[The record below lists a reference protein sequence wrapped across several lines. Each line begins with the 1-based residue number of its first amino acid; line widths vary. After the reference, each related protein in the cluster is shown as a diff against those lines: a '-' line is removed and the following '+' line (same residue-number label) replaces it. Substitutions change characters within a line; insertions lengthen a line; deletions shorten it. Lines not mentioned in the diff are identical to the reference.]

1 MARRDTRDEMR
12 RRAGGLDAALP
23 YLLLAVLVPP
33 ALLWGAGWIVAKLT
47 GRAYSAGPGELWA
60 AITGPGQAGA
70 ALGAGSTVAVWAV
83 FGALLA
89 VVGFLAV
96 AMFRTVRGQ
105 REQQR
110 QEIQKEK
117 GLPDKSVVARE
128 YGERSVMTRR
138 KQIRPDFVP
147 ESRRPRATD
156 YAFYDGRCQGVK
168 VYTTFETPTMLLA
181 PSRVGKTQNVI
192 APRLIEAP
200 GAVLSTS
207 TKTELV
213 RLTWE
218 HREKLGGPMLICDP
232 EGVGAEAGLPGTV
245 RWCLWSGCEEVTEA
259 LSRAKVLAAGGSTGV
274 QNGDFWENVTKR
286 VFTPLLHAAAL
297 SSETTMA
304 DFQKWCFDPKFAEDA
319 LTILQEHPGAAD
331 MAAMLESVVKMD
343 DLETRANM
351 WAPAAN
357 VGTALVDPRIRD
369 TFGPEGEQ
377 LNVDDFLRR
386 SGTIYLIAQE
396 NGNAS
401 SLALTLVDAVWRRA
415 VVQANS
421 ARGGR
426 IEPPM
431 HLSLDEIGNIGTLPV
446 LPRMMSEG
454 GGLGIQTTAGFQSLA
469 QAELRYGAAGA
480 RALWE
485 ASTQRF
491 VLGGVVDDSV
501 LSALSRIAGTRTIV
515 QESVSTNRRGDQPG
529 RSYSEREE
537 NVLEKSQIETMRR
550 GLACVVEATKH
561 LVVVELEPAFRRY
574 PTTKK
579 DREQGD
585 SRPVAAGAVPG
596 STETNT
602 ETPKGEQ

>member
-1 MARRDTRDEMR
+1 MARRDTREEMR
-12 RRAGGLDAALP
+12 RRAGGLDGALP
-23 YLLLAVLVPP
+23 YLLLAVILPP
-33 ALLWGAGWIVAKLT
+33 ALLWAAGWIIAQFS
-47 GRAYSAGPGELWA
+47 GRTYSAGPGELWA
-60 AITGPGQAGA
+60 AVTGPGQAGA
-70 ALGAGSTVAVWAV
+70 ALGVGSTAAVWSMFV
-83 FGALLA
+83 ALLA
-89 VVGFLAV
+89 FVVLLGT
-96 AMFRTVRGQ
+96 AMFRTVRKQ
-105 REQQR
+105 RDAQR
-110 QEIQKEK
+110 AEIQREK
-117 GLPDKSVVARE
+117 GLPNRQVVARE
-128 YGERSVMTRR
+128 YGERSVMARR
-138 KQIRPDFVP
+138 KEIRPDFVP
-147 ESRRPRATD
+147 EGRRARVTD

-192 APRLIEAP
+192 APRVIEAP

-232 EGVGAEAGLPGTV
+232 EGVGAEAGLPGSV
-245 RWCLWSGCEEVTEA
+245 RWCLWSGCEDVTEA
-259 LSRAKVLAAGGSTGV
+259 LSRAKVMAAGGASGV

-286 VFTPLLHAAAL
+286 VFTPLLHAAAVGDDV
-297 SSETTMA
+297 SMV
-304 DFQKWCFDPKFAEDA
+304 DFQRWCFDPKFAEDA
-319 LTILQEHPGAAD
+319 LTILQEQPGAED
-331 MAAMLESVVKMD
+331 LAAMLESVVKMD

-357 VGTALVDPRIRD
+357 VGTALVDPRVRE
-369 TFGPEGEQ
+369 TFGPDGEQ
-377 LNVDDFLRR
+377 LDVNDFLRR

-401 SLALTLVDAVWRRA
+401 AMVLTLVDAVWRRA
-415 VVQANS
+415 VVLANS
-421 ARGGR
+421 APGGR

-431 HLSLDEIGNIGTLPV
+431 HFSLDEIGNIGTLPA
-446 LPRMMSEG
+446 LPRIMSEG
-454 GGLGIQTTAGFQSLA
+454 GGLGVQTTSGFQSLA

-485 ASTQRF
+485 AATQRF

-501 LSALSRIAGTRTIV
+501 LSALSRIAGTRTVV
-515 QESVSTNRRGDQPG
+515 QESMSTNRRGEQPG

-561 LVVVELEPAFRRY
+561 LIVVELEPAFRRY
-574 PTTKK
+574 AKK
-579 DREQGD
+579 GRAKE
-585 SRPVAAGAVPG
+585 AAPAAPAERAEVVPEPAQT
-596 STETNT
+596 SDA
-602 ETPKGEQ
+602 KGER

>member
-12 RRAGGLDAALP
+12 RRVGGLDAALP
-23 YLLLAVLVPP
+23 YLVLAVLVPP

-60 AITGPGQAGA
+60 AITGPGQAEA
-70 ALGAGSTVAVWAV
+70 ALGAGSPVAVWAV
-83 FGALLA
+83 FAALLA

-147 ESRRPRATD
+147 ESRRPRVTD

-218 HREKLGGPMLICDP
+218 HREKLDGPMLICDP

-245 RWCLWSGCEEVTEA
+245 RWCLWSGCEDVTEA

-274 QNGDFWENVTKR
+274 QNGEFWENVTKR

-297 SSETTMA
+297 SAETTMA

-319 LTILQEHPGAAD
+319 LTILQEHPGSED
-331 MAAMLESVVKMD
+331 LAAMLESVVKMD

-369 TFGPEGEQ
+369 TFGPAGEQ

-421 ARGGR
+421 APGGR

-501 LSALSRIAGTRTIV
+501 LSALSRITGTRTIV
-515 QESVSTNRRGDQPG
+515 QESVSTNRGGQQPG

-561 LVVVELEPAFRRY
+561 LIVVELEPAFRRY
-574 PTTKK
+574 PKKK
-579 DREQGD
+579 DREAGD

-596 STETNT
+596 LTETKI

>member
-23 YLLLAVLVPP
+23 YLLLVVLVPP
-33 ALLWGAGWIVAKLT
+33 VLLWGAGWIVAKLT

-70 ALGAGSTVAVWAV
+70 ALGAGSTSAVWAV
-83 FGALLA
+83 FAALLA

-128 YGERSVMTRR
+128 YGERSVMARR

-147 ESRRPRATD
+147 EGRRPRVTD

-181 PSRVGKTQNVI
+181 ASRVGKTQNVI

-232 EGVGAEAGLPGTV
+232 EGVGAEAGMPGSV
-245 RWCLWSGCEEVTEA
+245 RWCLWSGCEDVTEA

-319 LTILQEHPGAAD
+319 LTILQEHPGSED
-331 MAAMLESVVKMD
+331 LAAMLESVVKMD

-369 TFGPEGEQ
+369 TFGPQGGQ

-401 SLALTLVDAVWRRA
+401 SLVLTLVDAVWRRA

-421 ARGGR
+421 APGGR

-454 GGLGIQTTAGFQSLA
+454 GGLGIQTTAGFQSLS
-469 QAELRYGAAGA
+469 QAELRYAAAGA
-480 RALWE
+480 RALWQ

-491 VLGGVVDDSV
+491 VLGGVSDDSV
-501 LSALSRIAGTRTIV
+501 LSELSRIGGTRTVV
-515 QESVSTNRRGDQPG
+515 QESVSTNRRGEQPG

-561 LVVVELEPAFRRY
+561 LIVVELEPAFRRY

-579 DREQGD
+579 DRELGD

-596 STETNT
+596 ATETNT
-602 ETPKGEQ
+602 ESPKGEQ

>member
-1 MARRDTRDEMR
+1 MARRDTREEMR

-23 YLLLAVLVPP
+23 YLLLAVILPP
-33 ALLWGAGWIVAKLT
+33 ALLWAAGWIIAQLS
-47 GRAYSAGPGELWA
+47 GRTYSAGPGELWA
-60 AITGPGQAGA
+60 AVTGPGQAGA
-70 ALGAGSTVAVWAV
+70 ALGVGSTASVWAV
-83 FGALLA
+83 FVALLA
-89 VVGFLAV
+89 FVVLLGT
-96 AMFRTVRGQ
+96 AMFRTVRKQ
-105 REQQR
+105 RDAQR
-110 QEIQKEK
+110 AELQREK
-117 GLPDKSVVARE
+117 GLPSRQVVARE
-128 YGERSVMTRR
+128 YGERSVMARR
-138 KQIRPDFVP
+138 KEIRPDFVP
-147 ESRRPRATD
+147 EGRRARVTD

-192 APRLIEAP
+192 APRVIEAP

-232 EGVGAEAGLPGTV
+232 EGVGAEAGLPGSV
-245 RWCLWSGCEEVTEA
+245 QWCLWSGCEDVTEA
-259 LSRAKVLAAGGSTGV
+259 LSRAKVMAAGGASGV

-286 VFTPLLHAAAL
+286 VFTPLLHAAAVGDDV
-297 SSETTMA
+297 SMV
-304 DFQKWCFDPKFAEDA
+304 DFQRWCFDPKFAEDA
-319 LTILQEHPGAAD
+319 LTILQEQGGAED
-331 MAAMLESVVKMD
+331 LAAMLESVVKMD

-357 VGTALVDPRIRD
+357 VGTALVDPRVRA
-369 TFGPEGEQ
+369 TFGPDGEQ
-377 LNVDDFLRR
+377 LDVDDFLRR

-401 SLALTLVDAVWRRA
+401 ALVLTLVDAVWRRI
-415 VVQANS
+415 VVMANS
-421 ARGGR
+421 APGGR
-426 IEPPM
+426 IERPV
-431 HLSLDEIGNIGTLPV
+431 HLSLDEIGNIGTLPA
-446 LPRMMSEG
+446 LPRIMSEG
-454 GGLGIQTTAGFQSLA
+454 GGLGVQTTAGFQSLA

-485 ASTQRF
+485 AATQRF

-501 LSALSRIAGTRTIV
+501 LSALSRIAGTRTVV
-515 QESVSTNRRGDQPG
+515 QESVSTNRRGEQPG

-561 LVVVELEPAFRRY
+561 LIVVELEPAFRRY
-574 PTTKK
+574 AKK
-579 DREQGD
+579 GRAKE
-585 SRPVAAGAVPG
+585 PAPAAPAGPAEVVPEPAQT
-596 STETNT
+596 SDA
-602 ETPKGEQ
+602 KGER

>member
-23 YLLLAVLVPP
+23 YLLLAVLVPL
-33 ALLWGAGWIVAKLT
+33 ALLWGAGWIVANLT

-60 AITGPGQAGA
+60 AITGPGQAGV
-70 ALGAGSTVAVWAV
+70 ALGAGSTSAVWAV

-105 REQQR
+105 REHQR

-117 GLPDKSVVARE
+117 GLPDKRVVARE
-128 YGERSVMTRR
+128 YGARSVMARR

-147 ESRRPRATD
+147 EGRRPRVTD

-181 PSRVGKTQNVI
+181 PGRVGKTQNVI

-319 LTILQEHPGAAD
+319 LTILQEHPGSED
-331 MAAMLESVVKMD
+331 LAAMLESVVKMD

-401 SLALTLVDAVWRRA
+401 SLTLTLVDAVWRRA

-421 ARGGR
+421 APGGR

-550 GLACVVEATKH
+550 GLACVVEATKP
-561 LVVVELEPAFRRY
+561 LIVVELEPAFRRY

-585 SRPVAAGAVPG
+585 SRPVAAAAVPG

>member
-1 MARRDTRDEMR
+1 MR

-23 YLLLAVLVPP
+23 YVLLAVIAP
-33 ALLWGAGWIVAKLT
+33 AGMLWVAGWITAQLS
-47 GRAYSAGPGELWA
+47 GRRYTAGFSELWA
-60 AITGPGQAGA
+60 AVTGPGQAGA

-83 FGALLA
+83 FLVLLA
-89 VVGFLAV
+89 VGGAVGV
-96 AMFRTVRGQ
+96 GMFRTVHRGN
-105 REQQR
+105 QQASA
-110 QEIQKEK
+110 EVAKEK
-117 GLPDKSVVARE
+117 GLPGKGVVASE
-128 YGERSVMTRR
+128 YGQRSVMARR
-138 KQIRPDFVP
+138 SQIRPDFTP
-147 ESRRPRATD
+147 EGRRATVTD
-156 YAFYDGRCQGVK
+156 YAFFDGTCQGVK

-192 APRLIEAP
+192 APRAIEAP

-207 TKTELV
+207 TKTEIV

-218 HREKLGGPMLICDP
+218 HRQRLGGPMLICDP

-245 RWCLWSGCEEVTEA
+245 TWCLWSGCEDVTEA
-259 LSRAKVLAAGGSTGV
+259 LSRAKVLAAGGASGV
-274 QNGDFWENVTKR
+274 DKADFWENVTKR
-286 VFTPLLHAAAL
+286 VFTPLLHAAAI
-297 SSETTMA
+297 SGDVTMG
-304 DFQKWCFDPKFAEDA
+304 DFQRWCFDPKFAEDA
-319 LTILQEHPGAAD
+319 LGILQEAPDAGDLAS
-331 MAAMLESVVKMD
+331 MLESVVKMD

-357 VGTALVDPRIRD
+357 LGTALVDRRIRE
-369 TFGPEGEQ
+369 TFGPDGEQ
-377 LNVDDFLRR
+377 LDVDDFLAR

-401 SLALTLVDAVWRRA
+401 ALVLTLVDAVWRRA
-415 VVQANS
+415 VVRANS
-421 ARGGR
+421 APGGK

-485 ASTQRF
+485 AATQRF
-491 VLGGVVDDSV
+491 VLGGVADDNV
-501 LSALSRIAGTRTIV
+501 LSGLSRIAGTRTVV
-515 QESVSTNRRGDQPG
+515 QESLSTGRRGEQPG

-561 LVVVELEPAFRRY
+561 LIVIELEPAFRRY
-574 PTTKK
+574 KK
-579 DREQGD
+579 KRRSTAREAGAEQPA
-585 SRPVAAGAVPG
+585 RPAVPVPAAGGEDDEA
-596 STETNT
+596 
-602 ETPKGEQ
+602 KGDA

>member
-1 MARRDTRDEMR
+1 MARRDTREEMR
-12 RRAGGLDAALP
+12 RRAGGLEAALP
-23 YLLLAVLVPP
+23 YLLLVVMVPP
-33 ALLWGAGWIVAKLT
+33 ALLWGAGWIVARLS
-47 GRAYSAGPGELWA
+47 GRTYSAGPGELWA
-60 AITGPGQAGA
+60 AVTGPGRAGA
-70 ALGAGSTVAVWAV
+70 ALGAGSTMAVWAV
-83 FGALLA
+83 FAVLLA

-110 QEIQKEK
+110 QEIQNEK
-117 GLPDKSVVARE
+117 GLPDKRVVARE
-128 YGERSVMTRR
+128 YGERSVMARR
-138 KQIRPDFVP
+138 TQIRPDFVP
-147 ESRRPRATD
+147 EGRRPRVTD

-168 VYTTFETPTMLLA
+168 MYTTFETPTMLLA

-192 APRLIEAP
+192 APRAIEAP
-200 GAVLSTS
+200 GPVLSTS

-245 RWCLWSGCEEVTEA
+245 RWCLWSGCEDVTEA
-259 LSRAKVLAAGGSTGV
+259 LSRAKVLAAGGASGV
-274 QNGDFWENVTKR
+274 QNGEFWENVTKR
-286 VFTPLLHAAAL
+286 VFTPLLHAAAVDGGVRM
-297 SSETTMA
+297 S
-304 DFQKWCFDPKFAEDA
+304 DFQRWCFDPKFAEDA
-319 LTILQEHPGAAD
+319 LTILQDRPGAEDLAS
-331 MAAMLESVVKMD
+331 MLESVVKMD

-357 VGTALVDPRIRD
+357 LGTALVDPRIRD
-369 TFGPEGEQ
+369 TFGPDGEQ
-377 LNVDDFLRR
+377 LNIDDFLRR

-401 SLALTLVDAVWRRA
+401 ALVLTLVDAVWRRA
-415 VVQANS
+415 VVQANG
-421 ARGGR
+421 APGGR

-454 GGLGIQTTAGFQSLA
+454 GGLGVQTTAGFQSLA

-485 ASTQRF
+485 AVTQRF
-491 VLGGVVDDSV
+491 VLGGVSDDKV
-501 LSALSRIAGTRTIV
+501 LAELSRIADTRTVV
-515 QESVSTNRRGDQPG
+515 QESVNSARRGESPG
-529 RSYSEREE
+529 RGYSDRVE
-537 NVLEKSQIETMRR
+537 NVLEKAQIEKMRR
-550 GLACVVEATKH
+550 GLACVVEATKP
-561 LVVVELEPAFRRY
+561 LIVVELEPAFRRY
-574 PTTKK
+574 AKKK
-579 DREQGD
+579 DREKGG
-585 SRPVAAGAVPG
+585 SRPVTAGAVPG
-596 STETNT
+596 PTETST

>member
-1 MARRDTRDEMR
+1 MARRDTREEMR
-12 RRAGGLDAALP
+12 RRAGGFEAALP

-33 ALLWGAGWIVAKLT
+33 ALLWGAGWIVAKLS
-47 GRAYSAGPGELWA
+47 GRTYSAGPGELWA
-60 AITGPGQAGA
+60 AVTGPGRAGA
-70 ALGAGSTVAVWAV
+70 ALGAGATAAVWAV
-83 FGALLA
+83 FVVLLA
-89 VVGFLAV
+89 VVGFLAI
-96 AMFRTVRGQ
+96 AMLRTVRGQ

-110 QEIQKEK
+110 QEIQREK

-128 YGERSVMTRR
+128 YGERSVMARR

-147 ESRRPRATD
+147 EGRRARVTD
-156 YAFYDGRCQGVK
+156 YAFYDGRCQGVR

-245 RWCLWSGCEEVTEA
+245 RWCLWSGCEDVTEA
-259 LSRAKVLAAGGSTGV
+259 LSRAKVLAAGGASGV

-286 VFTPLLHAAAL
+286 VFTPLLHAAAVDGGVRM
-297 SSETTMA
+297 S
-304 DFQKWCFDPKFAEDA
+304 DFQRWCFDPKFAEDA
-319 LTILQEHPGAAD
+319 LTILQDRPGAED
-331 MAAMLESVVKMD
+331 LAAMLESVVKMD

-357 VGTALVDPRIRD
+357 LGTALVDPRIRD
-369 TFGPEGEQ
+369 TFGPDGEQ
-377 LNVDDFLRR
+377 LNIDDFLRR

-401 SLALTLVDAVWRRA
+401 ALVLTLVDAVWRRA

-421 ARGGR
+421 APGGR

-454 GGLGIQTTAGFQSLA
+454 GGLGVQTTAGFQSLA

-515 QESVSTNRRGDQPG
+515 QESVSTNRRGEQPG

-574 PTTKK
+574 AKK
-579 DREQGD
+579 MDREKGD
-585 SRPVAAGAVPG
+585 YRPAAAGAVPG
-596 STETNT
+596 LTETSTETL
-602 ETPKGEQ
+602 KGEQ